1 MRLFSAE
8 DERRISE
15 AIASAERQTSGEI
28 VVVVAAQ
35 SDGYHYVPP
44 LVAGIVSLLVPWVLI
59 YFTELDLVSI
69 YLIQLA
75 VFAVVTAALMPVPI
89 RMALVPRAVQRLHA
103 HRRAVEQFLVQNLHT
118 TTGRTG
124 VLLFVS
130 VAERYAE
137 IIADEGINEQRR
149 TWHLEGHRRR
159 PHRGY
164 RQRASCRWLR
174 YCHSRHRRHA
184 RQAFPARHPVGERAA
199 GPPDHPAIGA
209 TGAARRHKRPP
220 FSVLYG

>member
-15 AIASAERQTSGEI
+15 AIANAERQTSGEI

-44 LVAGIVSLLVPWVLI
+44 LVAAIVSLLVPWVLI
-59 YFTELDLVSI
+59 YFTLLDMRTI

-75 VFAVVTAALMPVPI
+75 VFFVLTAALMPASI
-89 RMALVPRAVQRLHA
+89 RTALVPAGIKHLHA
-103 HRRAVEQFLVQNLHT
+103 RRRAVEQFLAQNLHT

-130 VAERYAE
+130 VAERHAE
-137 IIADEGINEQRR
+137 IIADKAIDERVAPGTWKGIID
-149 TWHLEGHRRR
+149 HLTT
-159 PHRGY
+159 
-164 RQRASCRWLR
+164 
-174 YCHSRHRRHA
+174 
-184 RQAFPARHPVGERAA
+184 
-199 GPPDHPAIGA
+199 AIGGGRPA
-209 TGAARRHKRPP
+209 DGFVTAIAAIGTTLAKHFPP
-220 FSVLYG
+220 GSQAPNELPNHLIILQ

>member
-1 MRLFSAE
+1 MILFSAA
-8 DERRISE
+8 DQQRISE
-15 AIASAERQTSGEI
+15 AIGNAERQTSGEI

-44 LVAGIVSLLVPWVLI
+44 LAGASIALLVPWILI
-59 YFTELDLVSI
+59 YFTNLSLVEI

-75 VFAVVTAALMPVPI
+75 VFAVATTALMPVAI
-89 RMALVPRAVQRLHA
+89 RTALVPASVKRMHA

-137 IIADEGINEQRR
+137 IIADNAIDAKVPEG
-149 TWHLEGHRRR
+149 TWKDIIDSLTDAIGQGR
-159 PHRGY
+159 PTDGFVT
-164 RQRASCRWLR
+164 AI
-174 YCHSRHRRHA
+174 
-184 RQAFPARHPVGERAA
+184 
-199 GPPDHPAIGA
+199 PAIGA
-209 TGAARRHKRPP
+209 VLAQHFPP
-220 FSVLYG
+220 GTNDPSELPDHLILLP